1 MVEFHRGSTTL
12 QNTEPMTIRID
23 GYVAKKRNNTRE
35 FVGNVHLPDELL
47 PIPKDRR
54 TVDISFDQHDA
65 GSLIYSYVE
74 DGYTKTFMYGTMFA
88 NDDFSKIAIMNTSTQ
103 KQGDLV
109 TPLMLSGPATNQEEA
124 LSISEELMKD
134 YLNSFPPK

>member
-1 MVEFHRGSTTL
+1 
-12 QNTEPMTIRID
+12 
-23 GYVAKKRNNTRE
+23 
-35 FVGNVHLPDELL
+35 
-47 PIPKDRR
+47 
-54 TVDISFDQHDA
+54 
-65 GSLIYSYVE
+65 
-74 DGYTKTFMYGTMFA
+74 MYGTMFA